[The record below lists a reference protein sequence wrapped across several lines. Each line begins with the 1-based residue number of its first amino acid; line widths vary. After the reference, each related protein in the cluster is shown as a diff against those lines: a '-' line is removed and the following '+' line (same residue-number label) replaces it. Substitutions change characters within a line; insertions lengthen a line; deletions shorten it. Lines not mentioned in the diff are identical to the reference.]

1 MCMFLSRIKIKNKIL
16 MAVVLAG
23 LLFVGLLIFLRMSE
37 DTWICDNG
45 NWVKHGVPSAPMPTT
60 ICK

>member
-1 MCMFLSRIKIKNKIL
+1 MFSRIKTKNKTI
-16 MAVVLAG
+16 MAIVLAVFLFIG
-23 LLFVGLLIFLRMSE
+23 LLVFLRMSE

-45 NWVKHGVPSAPMPTT
+45 TWVKHGVPSDPMPTS